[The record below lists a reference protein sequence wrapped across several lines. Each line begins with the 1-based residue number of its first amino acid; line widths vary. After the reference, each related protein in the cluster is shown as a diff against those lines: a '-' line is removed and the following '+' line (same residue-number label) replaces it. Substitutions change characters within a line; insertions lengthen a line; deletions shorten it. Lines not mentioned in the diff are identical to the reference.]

1 MGKKIAMVMLSTTD
15 LPDGENEDVAAI
27 MKEALQDGLLT
38 VDETSS
44 LNSWK
49 INNEYLHKAAAL
61 EVYERMTRGQ
71 RTELG
76 DIEIIG
82 KPIV

>member
-44 LNSWK
+44 LKSWK
-49 INNEYLHKAAAL
+49 IDKVSVIDL
-61 EVYERMTRGQ
+61 
-71 RTELG
+71 
-76 DIEIIG
+76 
-82 KPIV
+82 

>member
-1 MGKKIAMVMLSTTD
+1 MVMLSTTD

-49 INNEYLHKAAAL
+49 IDKVSVIDL
-61 EVYERMTRGQ
+61 
-71 RTELG
+71 
-76 DIEIIG
+76 
-82 KPIV
+82 